1 MSDITINKAVFPTCH
16 RLHDVGII
24 FLSSMS
30 VNATIEIH
38 THIHT
43 LKLCSNY
50 LDVLP
55 MLTEFLETTLYF

>member
-1 MSDITINKAVFPTCH
+1 MSDITINKAVFPTCR
-16 RLHDVGII
+16 RLDDVGII

-38 THIHT
+38 T
-43 LKLCSNY
+43 LKSYSNY

-55 MLTEFLETTLYF
+55 MFTEFLEPTLYF